1 MKKIN
6 WDTIE
11 GLDAWQGTLESLLEQ
26 AKVASADNDQNE
38 LLAISNALNTFV
50 KKSFPNSP
58 EIMALDDV
66 AVVASQAMSE
76 QVADT
81 AVMQIT
87 ARTTQLTA
95 LAKQLD
101 HLASVAA
108 DEASTLRLTK
118 AHAAVDALTDA
129 VRTVDGLEGAFA
141 DASDDE
147 LRGKIKDLASSMR
160 KMRDLLEKK
169 ARSDR

>member
-1 MKKIN
+1 MKNIK
-6 WDTIE
+6 WDSIE
-11 GLDAWQGTLESLLEQ
+11 TPNEWKDTLESLLDQ
-26 AKVASADNDQNE
+26 AKTASADNDQDE
-38 LLAISNALNTFV
+38 LVVISNALNTFV
-50 KKSFPNSP
+50 KKSFPNTA

-66 AVVASQAMSE
+66 AVQASQAMSE

-95 LAKQLD
+95 LAKQLE

-108 DEASTLRLTK
+108 DEAAILRLEK
-118 AHAAVDALTDA
+118 AHAAVDALTQA
-129 VRTVDGLEGAFA
+129 MRSIDGLEGNFM

-147 LRGKIKDLASSMR
+147 LRAKIKEFAATMK
-160 KMRDLLEKK
+160 KMRDVLEKK
-169 ARSDR
+169 AKANG